1 LSAAGRSNVEGE
13 KMKENRFRMTAGIL
27 VLVFFLIH
35 AGVLVQ
41 AGEPYHILWS
51 CHLAC
56 LMVGIA
62 LLVRLPWLHAVGF
75 LWLALGVPLWLL
87 NIITS
92 RDYMLT
98 STLSHIGGLII
109 AVYGLRFE
117 PMPRF
122 SWAAAAGGLVVLGG
136 FSRLVTPRHANVNLS
151 FAVWQGWED
160 KFSSYFWYVVMLL
173 TIAAVSFWMLEIIV
187 RRFQA
192 KVP

>member
-1 LSAAGRSNVEGE
+1 MNTEDE
-13 KMKENRFRMTAGIL
+13 NKKENKFRLTAG
-27 VLVFFLIH
+27 VLALFFFLIH
-35 AGVLVQ
+35 AAVLVH

-62 LLVRLPWLHAVGF
+62 LLLRLPWLLAVSF
-75 LWLALGVPLWLL
+75 LWLAMGVPLWLL
-87 NIITS
+87 NLITS
-92 RDYMLT
+92 CDLMLT

-117 PMPRF
+117 TIPRF
-122 SWAAAAGGLVVLGG
+122 SWAAATAGFIVLGG
-136 FSRLVTPRHANVNLS
+136 FSRLVTPRYANVNLS

-160 KFSSYFWYVVMLL
+160 KFPSHFWYVVMLL
-173 TIAAVSFWMLEIIV
+173 TIAAFTFWILELIV

-192 KVP
+192 KIQ